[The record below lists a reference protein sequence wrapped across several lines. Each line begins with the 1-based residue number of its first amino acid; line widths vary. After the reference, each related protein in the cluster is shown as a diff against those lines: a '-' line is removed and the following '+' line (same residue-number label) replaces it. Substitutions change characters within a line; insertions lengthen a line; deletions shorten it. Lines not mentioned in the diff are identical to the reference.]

1 MPPEK
6 CKQGEM
12 LRRVPVSLPMAFA
25 CEDRGKFR
33 LPPQFAGKR
42 CFIRESISGRVLAA
56 PSQQPPFCAG
66 RCKATATANETS
78 TVRQLKTAACDVKFV
93 TVPIC
98 ADVPPCSQ
106 CNISFVSVEGA
117 QLGLVPT

>member
-25 CEDRGKFR
+25 VKIGGNSACLLSLLENGASSAKVS
-33 LPPQFAGKR
+33 LP
-42 CFIRESISGRVLAA
+42 EVLAA

-93 TVPIC
+93 TGPIGGTC
-98 ADVPPCSQ
+98 RRVLSATSLLFQSRVH
-106 CNISFVSVEGA
+106 N
-117 QLGLVPT
+117 